1 MGIPNFSS
9 EVNLGM
15 VRDIHVEGESQA
27 DYYLDVYADATS
39 GSDDGS
45 DDDTSRADLYY
56 HSSVGHASELDDG
69 NVSDA
74 SGAEPASSSSSP
86 SPSNDPQIKWFKE
99 VSQSWIWD
107 PSPSSEH
114 DGDDVNKDDYDLD
127 DLFGPDPVL
136 QVSPV
141 DYSENRRHHL
151 NRAAG
156 PKNDPRHA
164 NPWLYAKWS
173 KQQCLLPH
181 TEALSNESASRVEAH
196 RTLLGREPPRPPPTP
211 RYRYYKYQPPSRW
224 YNGAWWLPPTELH
237 RVQMRPGSPPPPH
250 ETRSRRRRRTR
261 SETPGDGDDDDDE
274 RGFWAEIPCACWHC
288 RTHPWPEG
296 RAALFDR
303 RKVLGDNFV
312 EYNLPR

>member
-1 MGIPNFSS
+1 MGTPNFSS
-9 EVNLGM
+9 EENLGM

-39 GSDDGS
+39 GSNDGS

-56 HSSVGHASELDDG
+56 HSSFGHASELDDG

-114 DGDDVNKDDYDLD
+114 DGDDVNKDDDDLD

-141 DYSENRRHHL
+141 DYSEDRKRHL

-156 PKNDPRHA
+156 PKHDPKHTD
-164 NPWLYAKWS
+164 PWLYAKWS

-181 TEALSNESASRVEAH
+181 TEALSNESTSRVEAY
-196 RTLLGREPPRPPPTP
+196 RTLLGRDP
-211 RYRYYKYQPPSRW
+211 Q
-224 YNGAWWLPPTELH
+224 G
-237 RVQMRPGSPPPPH
+237 
-250 ETRSRRRRRTR
+250 RRRRRGTGTTSTSR
-261 SETPGDGDDDDDE
+261 PRGD
-274 RGFWAEIPCACWHC
+274 
-288 RTHPWPEG
+288 
-296 RAALFDR
+296 AAR
-303 RKVLGDNFV
+303 VAAAAA
-312 EYNLPR
+312 